1 MSYTKTYTLDNTPSG
16 DTVNNAIVNKLD
28 KNADQIVADLN
39 THEALT
45 TNAHG
50 FTGTKTGSGAMVG
63 ATSPTLVT
71 PTIGVATAT
80 SINKVAITAPA
91 TSATITVADGKT
103 LTVSGDITIPTI
115 ATGGILYGSATGV
128 LSALAKGTA
137 YQVLQMNSGATA
149 PEWTSTPSLGGIS
162 LTGTTTNSGTIS
174 GGTVNATT
182 LQQGGVQAVTTSGSQ
197 TLTNKTITAP
207 NISAANYT
215 SGPGAYGFWAYY
227 TADVDNISGTGSAY
241 FFVGT
246 GEKYNNDSCYSGG
259 YYTVP
264 EEGIYHLCAQWYLK
278 NITTDHT
285 YVTAGFARSKTVGWD
300 YFDVTTL
307 PVTAALSSF
316 HIGAS
321 IDLWAGASSSTDV
334 LVAYIKIEGT
344 SETVDLD
351 SGSVDALETFFS
363 GRLVII

>member
-182 LQQGGVQAVTTSGSQ
+182 LKQGGVQAVTTTGEQ
-197 TLTNKTITAP
+197 TLTNKTLTAP
-207 NISAANYT
+207 SISDPTFT
-215 SGPGAYGFWAYY
+215 SGPGAYYFFAYY
-227 TADVDNISGTGSAY
+227 GADAVNVTGDGTEYTFVGSSERYDTAGHSSGT
-241 FFVGT
+241 VT
-246 GEKYNNDSCYSGG
+246 I
-259 YYTVP
+259 P
-264 EEGIYHLCAQWYLK
+264 ETGIYRFNTFWNLYGMSASHTPVV
-278 NITTDHT
+278 ITFLHT
-285 YVTAGFARSKTVGWD
+285 GATTVTYPIIVNT
-300 YFDVTTL
+300 
-307 PVTAALSSF
+307 
-316 HIGAS
+316 
-321 IDLWAGASSSTDV
+321 AGASATYCGVSACVDIYCT
-334 LVAYIKIEGT
+334 AGT
-344 SETVDLD
+344 TVGVSLTI
-351 SGSVDALETFFS
+351 SGSTKTIYVKAGSSFRGATSFS
-363 GRLVII
+363 GTLLMN